1 MTPRALAPIALFALM
16 SACAAGETYHAPAL
30 FSAPQFRNQT
40 TAAPR
45 QPTLSRDWWTDFN
58 DPTLNGLEQKAM
70 AQNLDIAAAASRVM
84 QARAASR
91 AAGAALLPAVEL
103 DPKAAQA
110 RQSKLGSNGAIV
122 SYFPHYPRSGALYD
136 FNAGAAWEL
145 DLFGGLR
152 RQSQAASAE
161 RKAADAGLSGAR
173 LMVSCDL
180 ADAYIQFRALQLR
193 LKLAERA
200 REIDGH
206 FLELVELRYQAG
218 QAARRERDA
227 AEAALDQASALIPQL
242 KLGLEGQRNRIAVLT
257 GTSPEA
263 EQGALEA
270 QGAIPEPLSVPAGS
284 PADLLRRRPDLIV
297 AERRLAAADARIG
310 VAIADYYPKITL
322 QGLTGFES
330 TSASNLFTGAAQ
342 QTQGLAGVRWRLFDF
357 GRVDAEVA
365 AARGKKAEALAAY
378 REAVLRAAEDVEDAL
393 AQAQL
398 KATQHA
404 ELRKAAHALSAARQ
418 SAQDAYT
425 AGAVSL
431 LEVVDAERQLLQSE
445 DQAAEVQGEQTRAT
459 VALVRALGG

>member
-1 MTPRALAPIALFALM
+1 MTPRALAPLALCLFM
-16 SACAAGETYHAPAL
+16 SACAAGENYVAPDMN
-30 FSAPQFRNQT
+30 SAPQFRNQT
-40 TAAPR
+40 GAQTGVALP
-45 QPTLSRDWWTDFN
+45 QDWWTGFH
-58 DPTLNGLEQKAM
+58 DPTLNALEQKAL
-70 AQNLDIAAAASRVM
+70 AQNLDIAAAAARVM

-110 RQSKLGSNGAIV
+110 EQSKLGSNGAIV

-152 RQSQAASAE
+152 RQSEAARAE
-161 RKAADAGLSGAR
+161 RKAADAGLAGAR

-180 ADAYIQFRALQLR
+180 ADAYIQYRALQLR

-200 REIDGH
+200 KEIDGH
-206 FLELVELRYQAG
+206 FLELVELRFQAG
-218 QAARRERDA
+218 QAARRERDG
-227 AEAALDQASALIPQL
+227 AEAALDQAAALIPQL

-270 QGAIPEPLSVPAGS
+270 QGPIPEPLATPTGS
-284 PADLLRRRPDLIV
+284 PADLLRHRPDLIA
-297 AERRLAAADARIG
+297 AERQLAAADARIG
-310 VAIADYYPKITL
+310 AAISDYYPKITL

-330 TSASNLFTGAAQ
+330 TQTSNLFTGPAQ
-342 QTQGLAGVRWRLFDF
+342 QTQGLAGIRWRLFDF
-357 GRVDAEVA
+357 GRIDAEVA

-378 REAVLRAAEDVEDAL
+378 RGAVLRAAEDVEDAL
-393 AQAQL
+393 AQAQQ
-398 KATQHA
+398 KASQHG
-404 ELRKAAHALSAARQ
+404 ELRKAVHALSAARQ
-418 SAQDAYT
+418 SAEDAYT

-445 DQAAEVQGEQTRAT
+445 DQAAEVRGEQSRAA
-459 VALVRALGG
+459 VVLVRALGG